1 MNLLDQY
8 GRYLATERRL
18 APGTV
23 HNYLRDCRA
32 FIEACGYTPDN
43 FAPEEI
49 DQTTFKGWIMSLSD
63 PKRTDRSGR
72 KLAPSSINT
81 ITSSI
86 KAFFSWLVDANVIQN
101 NPTIDIPRLKTAKRL
116 PTYIHEQ
123 KMAELCAELTH
134 EAHSDDYPTRR
145 NALLVLM
152 LYATGTRLA
161 EITSL
166 TTANL
171 APDLGEV
178 RVVGKGSKERII
190 PIASTL
196 RPLLGDYLKFTRE
209 KICTERIFSLFLT
222 SEGEPM
228 SRYQIERAVQRRLE
242 AAGIK
247 GKHSPHVLRHTFATL
262 LLNNGADIREIQEL
276 LGHSSLQ
283 TTQIYTHNSIASLKE
298 AYAAAH
304 PRGKKN

>member
-1 MNLLDQY
+1 MNLLD
-8 GRYLATERRL
+8 RYSHYLTNERRL
-18 APGTV
+18 VPGTV
-23 HNYLRDCRA
+23 HNYLRDCRD
-32 FIEACGYTPDN
+32 FIESCGYTPDN
-43 FAPEEI
+43 FAPEKI
-49 DQTTFKGWIMSLSD
+49 DQKAFKGWIMSLGD
-63 PKRTDRSGR
+63 PDRQGR
-72 KLAPSSINT
+72 KLSPSSINT

-86 KAFFSWLVDANVIQN
+86 KAFFSWMVDANVLEV
-101 NPTIDIPRLKTAKRL
+101 NPTTDVPRLKTPKRL

-123 KMAELCAELTH
+123 KMADLCTELFL
-134 EAHSDDYPTRR
+134 EARSDDYITRR
-145 NALLVLM
+145 NAILVLM

-171 APDLGEV
+171 AHDLGEV

-190 PIASTL
+190 PIINTL
-196 RPLLGDYLKFTRE
+196 RPLLADYLKFTRE
-209 KICTERIFSLFLT
+209 KICTERFFSLFLT

-228 SRYQIERAVQRRLE
+228 SRYQIERSVQQRLE
-242 AAGIK
+242 MAGIK

-262 LLNNGADIREIQEL
+262 LLNGGADIREIQEL

-298 AYAAAH
+298 IYATAH
-304 PRGKKN
+304 PRGQNNE